1 LSVWTRCD
9 RAWAWLVALVVGLL
23 AVDALHGQA
32 IAAGSEVDDAPV
44 AVLMVLSS
52 RMPYALQEW
61 PRMKRVAKRAGFI
74 VLAARDSRVP
84 SQEWAAAVSARDLF
98 ELRDVP
104 VLDEQM
110 GIDLG
115 LLHHAPSS
123 LVVRCGVWHP
133 WPILGVM
140 PDQAWVELLRHRA
153 AQLRERPCS

>member
-1 LSVWTRCD
+1 
-9 RAWAWLVALVVGLL
+9 
-23 AVDALHGQA
+23 
-32 IAAGSEVDDAPV
+32 
-44 AVLMVLSS
+44 
-52 RMPYALQEW
+52 
-61 PRMKRVAKRAGFI
+61 MKRVAERAGFI

-84 SQEWAAAVSARDLF
+84 GQEWSAAVSARGLF

-110 GIDLG
+110 GMDVG

-140 PDQAWVELLRHRA
+140 PDQTWVELLRHRA
-153 AQLRERPCS
+153 AQLRERPCL